1 MKIKILSWNV
11 RGLNDREKCKL
22 LKLVIR
28 SQKAYLVCLIETKM
42 QEMSL
47 KVVKSLGVGRFL
59 DWGAVDARRAS
70 KGILIFWDN
79 IVLDLLELECGG
91 FTISGRFRNVEDGF
105 VWVFTG
111 VYGPVFSREKK
122 DFWDELGAIKGLWDD
137 PWCVRGDFNFV
148 RFPRERRNE
157 FSLTEKM
164 RRFFEVIEEPR
175 RKNYPFLVACSRGVV
190 ALTLKLHQ
198 GWIAF

>member
-11 RGLNDREKCKL
+11 RGLNDREKRKL

-59 DWGAVDARRAS
+59 DWGVVDARRAS
-70 KGILIFWDN
+70 KGILIFWNN

-91 FTISGRFRNVEDGF
+91 FTISGRFRNVEDGLF
-105 VWVFTG
+105 GYSLVSMVQSSQGKKRTFGMSWVQLKVCGTILG
-111 VYGPVFSREKK
+111 V
-122 DFWDELGAIKGLWDD
+122 
-137 PWCVRGDFNFV
+137 
-148 RFPRERRNE
+148 
-157 FSLTEKM
+157 
-164 RRFFEVIEEPR
+164 
-175 RKNYPFLVACSRGVV
+175 
-190 ALTLKLHQ
+190 
-198 GWIAF
+198 